1 MGNRNE
7 IPLPKGE
14 GGAERRVRGEGN
26 VVTLTRLSLWESDF
40 PLSPSP

>member
-14 GGAERRVRGEGN
+14 GGAERRVG
-26 VVTLTRLSLWESDF
+26 VKAMLL
-40 PLSPSP
+40 PSPDSPFGRVIFP